1 MEGEIDGFK
10 YVGKWLAIV
19 KSMDPMGRQA
29 ALNDPNAET
38 RAPIEELENG
48 IIEYLRPNEDVH
60 LMSNS
65 WSKNISIKV
74 KAYHLTRFGPIAA
87 LSVSHQKGNKK
98 RG

>member
-10 YVGKWLAIV
+10 YVAKWLAIV

-48 IIEYLRPNEDVH
+48 IIEYFRPNENVH

-65 WSKNISIKV
+65 WSKNMSIEV
-74 KAYHLTRFGPIAA
+74 KTYHLTRFVSISA
-87 LSVSHQKGNKK
+87 L
-98 RG
+98 